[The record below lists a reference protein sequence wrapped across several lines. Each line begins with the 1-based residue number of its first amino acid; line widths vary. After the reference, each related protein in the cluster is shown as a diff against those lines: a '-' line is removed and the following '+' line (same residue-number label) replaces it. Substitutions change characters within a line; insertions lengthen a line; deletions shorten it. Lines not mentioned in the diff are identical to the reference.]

1 MGLYEKILNIYP
13 DITVE
18 DTLPPKDYFML
29 QDDCDGRG
37 EYIARWAHPV
47 YPEPTQEQLDAAP
60 DVLPEPTP
68 VPITEKL
75 ATLGIDIN
83 ELKTLLGV
91 A

>member
-1 MGLYEKILNIYP
+1 MSLYNKIINIYP
-13 DITVE
+13 ELANEQDA
-18 DTLPPKDYFML
+18 FMDGTICL
-29 QDDCDGRG
+29 QNDSDGKG
-37 EYIARWAHPV
+37 DYIAKWEHPV

-75 ATLGIDIN
+75 ATLGIDVN

>member
-1 MGLYEKILNIYP
+1 MSLYIKIKNIYP
-13 DITVE
+13 DLVDADFALLTGAIE
-18 DTLPPKDYFML
+18 LRNDA
-29 QDDCDGRG
+29 DGRG
-37 EYIARWAHPV
+37 DYIRSWEHPV